1 MGWIHKSDS
10 RSLPGCENRPR
21 LFATSAIVAC
31 VTKHRSEYDRL
42 AEQTR
47 ELITQGATFEEAAAL
62 VGCSPS
68 TLRRRGVHSTQRS
81 PGTAAADVPPL
92 SESLATATSRPTL
105 IHDLLT
111 PSSDEQQAQDRA
123 AKVRGVNGSSQ
134 QQMDDLV
141 RETANGILKAAAKGR
156 GIPKGLVRAARKMLT
171 HSDGLSLRQMDDLVQ
186 ETANGIL
193 KEAAKGRSNVP
204 KGLVRRAEDLLTAS
218 VGAPRAE

>member
-1 MGWIHKSDS
+1 M
-10 RSLPGCENRPR
+10 
-21 LFATSAIVAC
+21 AC

-42 AEQTR
+42 AEQAR
-47 ELITQGATFEEAAAL
+47 ELITQGVTFEEAAAL

-68 TLRRRGVHSTQRS
+68 TLRRRGVHVTQRS
-81 PGTAAADVPPL
+81 PGNAAADVPPL

-141 RETANGILKAAAKGR
+141 RETANGILKAAAQGR
-156 GIPKGLVRAARKMLT
+156 GVVPKGLVRAARKMLT
-171 HSDGLSLRQMDDLVQ
+171 HSDGLSQQQMDDLVQ

-193 KEAAKGRSNVP
+193 KEAAKYRGNVP
-204 KGLVRRAEDLLTAS
+204 KGLVRRAEDLLTPS
-218 VGAPRAE
+218 VSAQQAE